1 MNYTIQLADPAYA
14 WLLAIVAVLTAL
26 IARKG
31 ILWRRDARAMRR
43 RRLVP
48 VPERISLLGPW
59 PFWVL
64 VLGALTLS
72 ILALARPQAR
82 TARSQTASI
91 DLIVLQDGSASMHV
105 RDVGAT
111 RWQRSMQFV
120 RTLAESLEWPD
131 DRMALAV
138 FARIAA
144 PQIRLTRDPNTIFFF
159 LDHLHRESPFPLVDD
174 TTWDTNIELGLYWG
188 MRLLE
193 RDEELNGASDNAK
206 AFVLVSDGQAWSGEV
221 EDSLARAR
229 ERDIPVFVVGVGTPL
244 GGVVPEPPTDPFA
257 PPRAASGR
265 IRSALD
271 RPALRDIAMAGRG
284 SYFELGQGDATVAAT
299 IVDRARQL
307 AGPRGV
313 EETFADLYWWCL
325 AGAAVCLAASAL
337 FVHGRTEAVL
347 QSLGAAVALAA
358 ALAVML

>member
-1 MNYTIQLADPAYA
+1 MNDTIQLADPAYA
-14 WLLAIVAVLTAL
+14 WLFAIVGVLAAL
-26 IARKG
+26 IARRG

-159 LDHLHRESPFPLVDD
+159 LDHLHRESPFPLGDD
-174 TTWDTNIELGLYWG
+174 TTWDTNIALGLSWG

-221 EDSLARAR
+221 EASLARAR

-244 GGVVPEPPTDPFA
+244 GGVIPEPPTDPFA
-257 PPRAASGR
+257 AAARRQRTHPIGV
-265 IRSALD
+265 
-271 RPALRDIAMAGRG
+271 G
-284 SYFELGQGDATVAAT
+284 S
-299 IVDRARQL
+299 
-307 AGPRGV
+307 P
-313 EETFADLYWWCL
+313 
-325 AGAAVCLAASAL
+325 GAAGHC
-337 FVHGRTEAVL
+337 HGRTRIVFRARPRATRPWRR
-347 QSLGAAVALAA
+347 QSSTGRDSSGDPA
-358 ALAVML
+358 ALKRPSRICTGGAWQAQACVSPRVPSSFTAEPKPSCNLSAPRSRWQPPWR